1 MSIHNR
7 KTYKFPDLK
16 KKMKERLSRKSD
28 ELKTMSQEDVQSLIQ
43 ELQMYQTQ
51 LDKRHEE
58 LRWIQ
63 QELEKS
69 ERKYRHIVENAP
81 SGIYEIDFEEMR
93 FLSANDAARKITG
106 HTKEEMDS
114 MNPMSILTSDS
125 RRRFLKRL
133 AEMKKG
139 APPPEEVEFEVRKK
153 DGSTTWVLL
162 NVQFHRKNGMIGR
175 ATVVVHDIN
184 DRKAMESMLRES
196 ENRFRTLAENA
207 PDIIV
212 RYDRDLRHIY
222 VNPAIEVFSKISREK
237 YIGKTNEQLGMSA
250 ALCKKWNTFLSE
262 IFQTGQAG
270 TLEFEFEGPDETYTF
285 EMRAIPEFS
294 EKGEVNTIIAIS
306 RNITEHKDALE
317 DRTRLLEELN
327 VERARLQAIISSAP
341 QGIVVTDDK
350 AQIIMTNSAAVEL
363 YGRPVPY
370 DKPYDTHQALQLF
383 NEEGRAITP
392 RDLPLTRSA
401 LYGEQHLNKELMI
414 VKPNGERRYLLVNSS
429 PIKNLRSR
437 ITGAVG
443 VFQDITERKLE
454 FDKKSQSEAE
464 KYARN
469 IVETVQN
476 PMLIL
481 NPDLRVVMVNRAYYS
496 TFKSKIKDTIGK
508 YLHELGDRQW
518 DIPELNESLQK
529 VLPENKTVRNY
540 IVDHYFENV
549 GRRIMSLNAH
559 KLRGAEQDEGRMLIS
574 LRDITEQK
582 LAEQEH
588 LEYQKKLRA
597 LTAQLTDSE
606 DKERKR
612 IAAGLHDSVVQSLT
626 ATRMKLSLA
635 REETAAENA
644 NHKLKELDDSIGTII
659 EEIRSLSFELSSPM
673 LHTVGL
679 EQTIEWFAVKFGEEN
694 GLPVDFKDDEAKKPV
709 TEIIRNILF
718 QAVRELL
725 NNVVKHAK
733 ANQVTISIKKVDEN
747 IQIEIRDNGVGFDT
761 TDLFSALGKAR
772 GFGLFNIRERLEYVD
787 GSITLDSKPGKGT
800 KIVLKAP
807 LHSENAE

>member
-1 MSIHNR
+1 MQDKKSHKFSDLR
-7 KTYKFPDLK
+7 KKI
-16 KKMKERLSRKSD
+16 KERLSRESD
-28 ELKTMSQEDVQSLIQ
+28 ELKTKSQEDIQSLIQ

-51 LDKRHEE
+51 LEKRHEE

-93 FLSANDAARKITG
+93 FLSANEAALKITG
-106 HTKEEMDS
+106 HTEEEMAS

-139 APPPEEVEFEVRKK
+139 AAPPEEVEFEVRKK
-153 DGSTTWVLL
+153 DGGTTWVLL

-184 DRKAMESMLRES
+184 DRKAMESRLRES
-196 ENRFRTLAENA
+196 ENLFRTLAENA
-207 PDIIV
+207 PDIII
-212 RYDRDLRHIY
+212 RYDKELRHIY
-222 VNPAIEVFSKISREK
+222 VSPAIETFTKIPREK
-237 YIGKTNEQLGMSA
+237 YIGKTNEQLGMPA
-250 ALCKKWNTFLSE
+250 TLCEKWNTFLKD
-262 IFQTGQAG
+262 IFSSGRAG
-270 TLEFEFEGPDETYTF
+270 TLEFEFKEPDGTYTF
-285 EMRAIPEFS
+285 EMHAIPEFS
-294 EKGEVNTIIAIS
+294 EKGELTTIIAIS
-306 RNITEHKDALE
+306 RNITEHKDALA

-327 VERARLQAIISSAP
+327 VERARLQAIISCAP

-350 AQIIMTNSAAVEL
+350 ARIIMTNSVADEL
-363 YGRPVPY
+363 YGRTIPY
-370 DKPYDTHQALQLF
+370 DKPYDSHKALQLF
-383 NEEGRAITP
+383 DEEGDDISSRN
-392 RDLPLTRSA
+392 LPLTRSA
-401 LYGEQHLNKELMI
+401 LHGEHHLNKELMI

-437 ITGAVG
+437 VTGAVG

-454 FDKKSQSEAE
+454 YEKKSQDEAQR
-464 KYARN
+464 YARN
-469 IVETVQN
+469 IVETVQS

-481 NPDLRVVMVNRAYYS
+481 DPDLRVVMVNRAYYS
-496 TFKSKIKDTIGK
+496 TFKSKKKDTIGK
-508 YLHELGDRQW
+508 YFHELGDRQW
-518 DIPELNESLQK
+518 DIPELNELLERI
-529 VLPENKTVRNY
+529 LPEKKIVRNY
-540 IVDHYFENV
+540 IIDHHFEKI
-549 GRRIMSLNAH
+549 GRCIMSINARQ
-559 KLRGAEQDEGRMLIS
+559 LRGTEQDEGRMLIFI
-574 LRDITEQK
+574 RDITEQK

-626 ATRMKLSLA
+626 ATRMKLSVA
-635 REETAAENA
+635 REDTAAEKTD
-644 NHKLKELDDSIGTII
+644 HKLKELDDSIGKVI
-659 EEIRSLSFELSSPM
+659 EEIRSLSFDLSSPM
-673 LHTVGL
+673 LHTIGL
-679 EQTIEWFAVKFGEEN
+679 EQTIEWLAEKFSEERKI
-694 GLPVDFKDDEAKKPV
+694 PVNFKDDEAKKPL
-709 TEIIRNILF
+709 TENIRNILF
-718 QAVRELL
+718 QAIRELL
-725 NNVVKHAK
+725 NNVVKHAE

-747 IQIEIRDNGVGFDT
+747 IHIEIRDNGVGFDT
-761 TDLFSALGKAR
+761 TDLFSVIGKSK

-787 GSITLDSKPGKGT
+787 GSITLNSKPGKGT

-807 LHSENAE
+807 LRPENAE